1 MRRIF
6 GVSLLLF
13 SFRVFSSCA
22 VAQSCTSYVFA
33 PVYAHITEYVGDLSA
48 GDFEARMGNTVLPVR
63 SATQDFS
70 NRLLVLLEVDE
81 VYGDSKVVGD
91 VLDLVPRLVR
101 EAPEG
106 RRIAFGIYARK
117 AVFSEH
123 FSADPKERIR
133 EVNDV
138 IEQAD
143 TMGKDVAM
151 YDSLHQALQLFGP
164 HQPGDT
170 VLLIADPYD
179 NNSRRSRSDIMHEF
193 AASGTRFAVMVRQP
207 LTRVGRDFPM
217 KNHEG
222 ERDFFGQLSLLTGG
236 YYTDFKAHLLD
247 AAWMGYTLAVELP
260 RGLRKPAKWKLRL
273 RNATAH
279 EHAKV
284 IYPEKIPPCSASEN
298 TPVEKKDNARQQ
310 QLRGLAVR

>member
-1 MRRIF
+1 MRHIF
-6 GVSLLLF
+6 GVSLLLL
-13 SFRVFSSCA
+13 SSWA
-22 VAQSCTSYVFA
+22 MAQSCTSYVFA
-33 PVYAHITEYVGDLSA
+33 PVYAHVTEYVDDLSA
-48 GDFEARMGNTVLPVR
+48 SDFEARIGHTVLPVR
-63 SATQDFS
+63 SATQEFS

-106 RRIAFGIYARK
+106 RRIAFGIFARK

-123 FSADPKERIR
+123 FSAGTKERIR
-133 EVNDV
+133 EMNDV

-143 TMGKDVAM
+143 SMGKDVSM
-151 YDSLHQALQLFGP
+151 YDALHQALQLFGP

-170 VLLIADPYD
+170 LLLIADPYD
-179 NNSRRSRSDIMHEF
+179 NNSRRSRSDIMREF
-193 AASGTRFAVMVRQP
+193 AASGTRFAVMLRQP

-217 KNHEG
+217 KNHEA
-222 ERDFFGQLSLLTGG
+222 ERDFFNQLSQMTGG

-247 AAWMGYTLAVELP
+247 AAWKGYMLEVELP
-260 RGLRKPAKWKLRL
+260 NDLQKPAKWKLRL

-284 IYPEKIPPCSASEN
+284 IYPEKIPPCGKSEN
-298 TPVEKKDNARQQ
+298 TAAEKKDHARQQ
-310 QLRGLAVR
+310 QMKGLAIR

>member
-1 MRRIF
+1 MHRIF
-6 GVSLLLF
+6 GVALLLL
-13 SFRVFSSCA
+13 SSWA
-22 VAQSCTSYVFA
+22 TAQSCTSYVFA
-33 PVYAHITEYVGDLSA
+33 PVYAHVTEYVGDLSA
-48 GDFEARMGNTVLPVR
+48 SDFEARLGNTTLPVR
-63 SATQDFS
+63 SATQGFS

-81 VYGDSKVVGD
+81 VPGDSKVVGD

-106 RRIAFGIYARK
+106 RKIAFGIYAHK

-123 FSADPKERIR
+123 FSANPKERIR

-143 TMGKDVAM
+143 SMGKDVSM
-151 YDSLHQALQLFGP
+151 YDALHQALQLFGP

-179 NNSRRSRSDIMHEF
+179 NNSRRSRSNIMREF
-193 AASGTRFAVMVRQP
+193 AASGTRFAVMLRQP
-207 LTRVGRDFPM
+207 LTRVGRDFPIG
-217 KNHEG
+217 NHEA
-222 ERDFFGQLSLLTGG
+222 ERDFFGQLSQMTGG
-236 YYTDFKAHLLD
+236 YYTDFKAHLMD
-247 AAWMGYTLAVELP
+247 AAWMGYTLGVELP
-260 RGLRKPAKWKLRL
+260 NDLQKPAKWKLRL

-284 IYPEKIPPCSASEN
+284 IYPEKIPPCGKSEN
-298 TPVEKKDNARQQ
+298 TAAEKKNHARQQ
-310 QLRGLAVR
+310 QMKGLAIR